1 MFNMTKIRASHGSG
15 KSFYANHL
23 SSNDYYSE
31 HEKVR
36 GYWLGELADAF
47 GLRGEIVTSREFS
60 LFQKN
65 INPKTH
71 GKLTQK
77 NIPGGPRFFDFQCAA
92 PKSVSVMSLFDERL
106 MEAHIE
112 SVRIAMSELEKFA
125 AVRVRHGENVRTNN
139 YETTGQ
145 LIYAEFTHDTSRE
158 LDPQLHTHNVV
169 CNVTRSHDGKFKALE
184 TLEMCR
190 AIRYAGKVYHNAMAL
205 KCRELGYDTVDVR
218 DKKGNIV
225 WYDLKCVSDELMER
239 FSKRRIAIEKAE
251 AEFIAQHGRKP
262 TLSENNDL
270 SLSTRSGKMKNS
282 TKEKVREFQLGQLS
296 HQEEEELYAAV
307 KHAKAWGTA
316 AISLSR
322 EETVEQ
328 LRKVLEE
335 LYERESVLKQ
345 DKILA
350 EVLNRN
356 LGKVDLEV
364 LKDSIPEVREL
375 RNLGGDDANPYYA
388 PEAVIERELLAI
400 DSVDQQRGIFEA
412 IAPEFVAFAGDE
424 SHKKQAELIHGLLNS
439 KDRFNLFRGVAGA
452 GKTSTLQEFCKG
464 LKSGGIENIV
474 LVAPTNSAADVL
486 KQEGFEQSRTVAAFL
501 LNPRKPPENSYLIID
516 ESGLNSLREGVE
528 ILKLARRNNYRV
540 LFVGDARQHTAV
552 ESGDFFRLLED
563 YSQIQKFSLTEI
575 HRQRN
580 EEYRRGIF
588 ECAMGQFEQA
598 FERFDKQNFIHDGKQ
613 NYLNEA
619 AEQYMTYTE
628 QGQYLNRAI
637 LVAPT
642 HDECDKLTASV
653 RAKLKEIE
661 VIRGA
666 GRETEV
672 FRSWNKPKAWLK
684 DASNFQLGMTIGFI
698 RNMKGVGNAGEV
710 TRIEAVD
717 GKQLV
722 LTNGKR
728 IFAKGASDFINVGEM
743 RKIELC
749 AGDLIQFRVN
759 LKAKKIYN
767 GTLAHVSADPGKV
780 EILYSDGRPRELI
793 DMPENYAAF
802 DYGWVTTS
810 HKSQGRTAENVVVA
824 AESLDRKA
832 FYVALSRGRKEMSL
846 HCPDKEH
853 LRRSLARRT
862 GERASIHDLIRNR
875 EIPPNALLPL
885 SEKIRA
891 QKAKILPDFSYK
903 DIVKRT
909 KATLR
914 KVKAML
920 NDAAT
925 IRRMRKHR
933 ERLYNEYTRFEAEEP
948 AVGLIGKVVGKITG
962 LFKKAEVVPEP
973 TDATAREH
981 VQDAEQEQERET
993 ARILERKALWK
1004 VFEEAWSDYIEKR
1017 KEYHALHGG
1026 GEVFELTDR
1035 EKRFHQKQLSRRSRE
1050 ESPEPLPFW
1059 MENWREIAESEAQKS
1074 RDVLVNRL
1082 AEEKRQELDK
1092 LWNIAEKQWDELISS
1107 RKKFY
1112 EERHMK
1118 SEFRPWPEEEAFVQ
1132 AQTARRAG
1140 GLEPEAIPDEL
1151 QNWREGA
1158 DDEVRRL
1165 IEEQARQREIM
1176 LRTLWE
1182 NFEQVLQKY
1191 QNDRSAYQREF
1202 HPEQGE
1208 YHLSRTEQLELEHL
1222 KEQRDAGLPPE
1233 LPEWMLVD
1241 WKAKAELKRELLGK
1255 WKDADLRWEN
1265 YLAERQAYQDE
1276 FYSGRKYELSS
1287 EEQQFVQQ
1295 QKLRRKHDLKPE
1307 IPEWLD
1313 NWREKAEAVR
1323 QKEYEAEAQWKW
1335 KWKNFDE
1342 VWGVYRSGK
1351 KKLSTF
1357 ESAYQRI
1364 VEQRRS
1370 AYQLPPEY
1378 PELPEWMR
1386 TEDVL
1391 EIYRR
1396 QRAVEDI
1403 RNKLGIHPGDEDQV
1417 VNPVRKTYYESRKA
1431 ELAERIAEYDRN
1443 VILEKL
1449 PEWMKERNPGKELKE
1464 KIRNGIYLKY
1474 RCHVEDEKSLSSMA
1488 WLELQKRKL
1497 RAKAEYEN
1505 YEHRLL
1511 IPPATQKQIAEL
1523 EDFVEAA
1530 YLDSYPDDLNRE
1542 DAENLLRGLREEEKH
1557 QALEKERR
1565 LHPAKKWTLRTLEA
1579 LYQAGRLKKLPE
1591 EICER
1596 EARGLINEI
1605 TEHDSA
1611 NEFEKGQIRR
1621 AIRDGVL
1628 PHSVEKR
1635 LANLTQGEY
1644 RELLAQAR
1652 NAREAAALEREC
1664 REQEHPRQVSRNR
1677 GGMDR

>member
-36 GYWLGELADAF
+36 GYWLGELAEVF
-47 GLRGEIVTSREFS
+47 GLRGGIVTSEEFS

-106 MEAHIE
+106 MEAHVE

-184 TLEMCR
+184 SLEMCR

-205 KCRELGYDTVDVR
+205 KCRELGYDTVNVR

-225 WYDLKCVSDELMER
+225 WYDLKCVPDEIMER
-239 FSKRRIAIEKAE
+239 FSKRRIQIEKAE

-307 KHAKAWGTA
+307 KYAKARGSVA
-316 AISLSR
+316 RLLGR
-322 EETVEQ
+322 EESVEQ

-356 LGKVDLEV
+356 LGKVDLKI
-364 LKDSIPEVREL
+364 LKESIPEVHEL
-375 RNLGGDDANPYYA
+375 RNLGGEEVNPYYA

-400 DSVDQQRGIFEA
+400 DSVDQQRDIFKA
-412 IAPEFVAFAGDE
+412 IAPEFVAFAGDK
-424 SHKKQAELIHGLLNS
+424 SHKKQAELIHGLLSS

-464 LKSGGIENIV
+464 LRSGGVENIV
-474 LVAPTNSAADVL
+474 LVAPTNSATDVL
-486 KQEGFEQSRTVAAFL
+486 KQEGFEQSQTVASFL
-501 LNPRKPPENSYLIID
+501 LSPQKPPAKSYVIID

-588 ECAMGQFEQA
+588 ECAMGQHEQA
-598 FERFDKQNFIHDGKQ
+598 FERFDKQHFIHEGKQ
-613 NYLNEA
+613 KYLAEA
-619 AEQYMTYTE
+619 AGKYMEYTE
-628 QGQYLNRAI
+628 QGRFLNHAI

-642 HDECDKLTASV
+642 HEECDKLTDAV
-653 RAKLKEIE
+653 REKLKETE

-666 GRETEV
+666 GREMEV

-698 RNMKGVGNAGEV
+698 RNMKGVGKAGEV
-710 TRIEAVD
+710 TRIEAVE

-722 LTNGKR
+722 LSNGKR
-728 IFAKGASDFINVGEM
+728 IFAKGASDFIDVGET

-749 AGDLIQFRVN
+749 EGDLIQFRVN
-759 LKAKKIYN
+759 LKEKKIYN
-767 GTLAHVSADPGKV
+767 GTLARMSTVPGKI
-780 EILYSDGRPRELI
+780 EILYSDGTVRELI
-793 DMPENYAAF
+793 DMPEHYAAF

-832 FYVALSRGRKEMSL
+832 FYVALSRGRNEMSL

-853 LRRSLARRT
+853 LKRSLAKRT
-862 GERASIHDLIRNR
+862 GERISIHDLIRDR
-875 EIPPNALLPL
+875 EIPVGAILPL

-891 QKAKILPDFSYK
+891 QKAAVLPDFSYK
-903 DIVKRT
+903 DIVERT
-909 KATLR
+909 KAALR

-920 NDAAT
+920 NDAAA

-933 ERLYNEYTRFEAEEP
+933 ERLYNEYTRFETEEP
-948 AVGLIGKVVGKITG
+948 AVGLIGKVMGKITG
-962 LFKKAEVVPEP
+962 LFKKSEVVPEP

-1017 KEYHALHGG
+1017 KEYHTLHGG

-1035 EKRFHQKQLSRRSRE
+1035 EKRFHQEQLSRRSRE

-1059 MENWREIAESEAQKS
+1059 MENWREIAEFEAQKS

-1082 AEEKRQELDK
+1082 AEEKRQELGKHWD
-1092 LWNIAEKQWDELISS
+1092 IAEKQWDELISS

-1140 GLEPEAIPDEL
+1140 GLEPEAIPVEL
-1151 QNWREGA
+1151 QNWRERA
-1158 DDEVRRL
+1158 EDEVRRL
-1165 IEEQARQREIM
+1165 IEEQ
-1176 LRTLWE
+1176 
-1182 NFEQVLQKY
+1182 
-1191 QNDRSAYQREF
+1191 
-1202 HPEQGE
+1202 
-1208 YHLSRTEQLELEHL
+1208 
-1222 KEQRDAGLPPE
+1222 
-1233 LPEWMLVD
+1233 
-1241 WKAKAELKRELLGK
+1241 KRELLGK

-1295 QKLRRKHDLKPE
+1295 QKLRRRHELKPE

-1323 QKEYEAEAQWKW
+1323 QKEYEAETQWKW

-1342 VWGVYRSGK
+1342 VWGVYRSGR

-1370 AYQLPPEY
+1370 AHKLPPEY

-1474 RCHVEDEKSLSSMA
+1474 RCHVEGEESLSSMD

-1497 RAKAEYEN
+1497 RAKAEYET

-1511 IPPATQKQIAEL
+1511 IPPATREQILEL

-1542 DAENLLRGLREEEKH
+1542 EAENLLRELREEEKR

-1565 LHPAKKWTLRTLEA
+1565 LHPVKKWTLRTLEA

-1591 EICER
+1591 GICER

-1605 TEHDSA
+1605 TEHDPA

-1644 RELLAQAR
+1644 RELLAQAWE
-1652 NAREAAALEREC
+1652 AREAAALEREC

>member
-31 HEKVR
+31 HENVV

-65 INPKTH
+65 INPKTY

-106 MEAHIE
+106 MEAHVE

-190 AIRYAGKVYHNAMAL
+190 AIRYAGKVYHNAMAAR
-205 KCRELGYDTVDVR
+205 CRELGYETVDVR
-218 DKKGNIV
+218 DRKGNIV

-307 KHAKAWGTA
+307 KYAKARGSVA
-316 AISLSR
+316 RLLGR
-322 EETVEQ
+322 EESVEQ

-345 DKILA
+345 DKLLA

-375 RNLGGDDANPYYA
+375 RNLGGEEVNPYYA

-412 IAPEFVAFAGDE
+412 IAPGFQAFPGDQSRE
-424 SHKKQAELIHGLLNS
+424 AQAMLIHGLLNS

-464 LKSGGIENIV
+464 LRSGGVENIV
-474 LVAPTNSAADVL
+474 LVAPTNSATDVL
-486 KQEGFEQSRTVAAFL
+486 KQEGFEQSQTVASFL
-501 LNPRKPPENSYLIID
+501 LSPQKPPAKSYVIID

-528 ILKLARRNNYRV
+528 ILKLARKNNYRV

-563 YSQIQKFSLTEI
+563 YSQIQKFSLTDI
-575 HRQRN
+575 HRQQN

-588 ECAMGQFEQA
+588 ECAMGQHEQA

-642 HDECDKLTASV
+642 HEECDKLTDAV
-653 RAKLKEIE
+653 REKLKETE

-666 GRETEV
+666 GREMEV

-684 DASNFQLGMTIGFI
+684 DASNYQSGMTISFI
-698 RNMKGVGNAGEV
+698 RNMKGVGKAGELA
-710 TRIEAVD
+710 RIEAVE
-717 GKQLV
+717 GKSLV
-722 LTNGKR
+722 LDNGKR
-728 IFAKGASDFINVGEM
+728 IFAKNASDFIDVGET

-749 AGDLIQFRVN
+749 AGDLIQFRAN
-759 LKAKKIYN
+759 RKDLKIYN
-767 GTLAHVSADPGKV
+767 GTLARISRKHGYIDLLDAGGKV
-780 EILYSDGRPRELI
+780 RRSIPF
-793 DMPENYAAF
+793 PEHYAAF

-846 HCPDKEH
+846 HCPDKGH
-853 LRRSLARRT
+853 LKRSLAKRT
-862 GERASIHDLIRNR
+862 GERTSIHDLIRNR
-875 EIPPNALLPL
+875 EIPVGAILPL
-885 SEKIRA
+885 SEKNRA

-909 KATLR
+909 KAALR

-920 NDAAT
+920 NDAAA

-933 ERLYNEYTRFEAEEP
+933 ERLYNEHTRFETEEH
-948 AVGLIGKVVGKITG
+948 AVGLIGKVMGKITG
-962 LFKKAEVVPEP
+962 LFKKSEVVPES
-973 TDATAREH
+973 TDATARER
-981 VQDAEQEQERET
+981 VQEAEQERET
-993 ARILERKALWK
+993 TRILERKALWK

-1035 EKRFHQKQLSRRSRE
+1035 EKSFHQKQLSRRSRE

-1059 MENWREIAESEAQKS
+1059 MENWRETAESEAQKS

-1082 AEEKRQELDK
+1082 AEEKRQELGKHWD
-1092 LWNIAEKQWDELISS
+1092 IAEKQWDELISS

-1112 EERHMK
+1112 EERHFGT
-1118 SEFRPWPEEEAFVQ
+1118 EFRLWPEEEAFVQ

-1151 QNWREGA
+1151 QNWRERA

-1165 IEEQARQREIM
+1165 IEEQ
-1176 LRTLWE
+1176 
-1182 NFEQVLQKY
+1182 
-1191 QNDRSAYQREF
+1191 
-1202 HPEQGE
+1202 
-1208 YHLSRTEQLELEHL
+1208 
-1222 KEQRDAGLPPE
+1222 
-1233 LPEWMLVD
+1233 
-1241 WKAKAELKRELLGK
+1241 KRELLGK

-1335 KWKNFDE
+1335 KWKNFDDAWNAYLGGRE
-1342 VWGVYRSGK
+1342 ELSG
-1351 KKLSTF
+1351 F
-1357 ESAYQRI
+1357 ESAYQRF

-1370 AYQLPPEY
+1370 AHKLPPEDR
-1378 PELPEWMR
+1378 ELPEWMR
-1386 TEDVL
+1386 TEEVL
-1391 EIYRR
+1391 EIYQR
-1396 QRAVEDI
+1396 QCAVEEI
-1403 RNKLGIHPGDEDQV
+1403 RNELGIHPGDEDQV
-1417 VNPVRKTYYESRKA
+1417 ANPNRKAYYESRKA

-1474 RCHVEDEKSLSSMA
+1474 RCHVEDEESLSSMA
-1488 WLELQKRKL
+1488 WQELQKRKL
-1497 RAKAEYEN
+1497 RAKAEYET

-1542 DAENLLRGLREEEKH
+1542 DAENLLRELREEEKR

-1565 LHPAKKWTLRTLEA
+1565 LHPVEKWTLRTLEA

-1591 EICER
+1591 GICER
-1596 EARGLINEI
+1596 EARELINEI
-1605 TEHDSA
+1605 TEHDPA

-1677 GGMDR
+1677 GGMER

>member
-23 SSNDYYSE
+23 CSNDYYSE
-31 HEKVR
+31 HERVR
-36 GYWLGELADAF
+36 GYWLGELAEVF
-47 GLRGEIVTSREFS
+47 GLRGGIVTSGEFS

-65 INPKTH
+65 INPKTY

-106 MEAHIE
+106 MEAHVE

-190 AIRYAGKVYHNAMAL
+190 AIRYAGKVYHNAMAS

-218 DKKGNIV
+218 DRKGNIV

-251 AEFIAQHGRKP
+251 AEFIVQHGRKP

-307 KHAKAWGTA
+307 KHAKARGTA

-335 LYERESVLKQ
+335 LCERESVLKQ

-356 LGKVDLEV
+356 LGKVDLKI
-364 LKDSIPEVREL
+364 LKESIPEVREL

-400 DSVDQQRGIFEA
+400 DFVDQQRGIFEA

-424 SHKKQAELIHGLLNS
+424 SRKKQAELIHGLLNS
-439 KDRFNLFRGVAGA
+439 KDRFLLFRGVAGA

-464 LKSGGIENIV
+464 LRFGGVENIY

-486 KQEGFEQSRTVAAFL
+486 KQEGFERSQTVAAFL
-501 LNPRKPPENSYLIID
+501 LNPRKPPAKSYVIID

-588 ECAMGQFEQA
+588 ECAMGQHEQA
-598 FERFDKQNFIHDGKQ
+598 FERFDKQHFIHEGKQ
-613 NYLNEA
+613 KYLVEA
-619 AEQYMTYTE
+619 AGKYMEYTE
-628 QGQYLNRAI
+628 QGRFLNRAI

-642 HDECDKLTASV
+642 HEECDKLTAAV
-653 RAKLKEIE
+653 REKLKERQAIH
-661 VIRGA
+661 GA
-666 GRETEV
+666 GREMEV

-684 DASNFQLGMTIGFI
+684 DASNFQPGMTIGFI
-698 RNMKGVGNAGEV
+698 RNMKGIGKAGEV

-722 LTNGKR
+722 LANGKR
-728 IFAKGASDFINVGEM
+728 IFAKNASDFIDVGET

-749 AGDLIQFRVN
+749 AGDLIQFRAN
-759 LKAKKIYN
+759 RKELKIYN
-767 GTLAHVSADPGKV
+767 GTLARISRKHGYVDLLDAGEKV
-780 EILYSDGRPRELI
+780 RRSIPF
-793 DMPENYAAF
+793 PEHYAAF

-832 FYVALSRGRKEMSL
+832 FYVALSRGRNEMSL

-853 LRRSLARRT
+853 LKRNLAKRT
-862 GERASIHDLIRNR
+862 GERTSIHDLIRNR

-885 SEKIRA
+885 SEPVRK
-891 QKAKILPDFSYK
+891 QKAETLPDFSYK
-903 DIVKRT
+903 DIVERT
-909 KATLR
+909 KAALR
-914 KVKAML
+914 KVKVML

-933 ERLYNEYTRFEAEEP
+933 ERLYNEYTRFETEEP
-948 AVGLIGKVVGKITG
+948 AVGLIGKVMGKITG

-973 TDATAREH
+973 TEATAREY
-981 VQDAEQEQERET
+981 VQDAEQERET
-993 ARILERKALWK
+993 ARVLERKALWK

-1017 KEYHALHGG
+1017 EAYHALHGG

-1035 EKRFHQKQLSRRSRE
+1035 EKRFHQEQLSRRSRE

-1059 MENWREIAESEAQKS
+1059 MENWWETAESEAQKS

-1112 EERHMK
+1112 EERYFGT
-1118 SEFRPWPEEEAFVQ
+1118 EFRLWPEEEAFVQ
-1132 AQTARRAG
+1132 AQAARRG
-1140 GLEPEAIPDEL
+1140 NSQEPEAIPVEL
-1151 QNWREGA
+1151 QNWRERA

-1165 IEEQARQREIM
+1165 IEEQ
-1176 LRTLWE
+1176 
-1182 NFEQVLQKY
+1182 
-1191 QNDRSAYQREF
+1191 
-1202 HPEQGE
+1202 
-1208 YHLSRTEQLELEHL
+1208 
-1222 KEQRDAGLPPE
+1222 
-1233 LPEWMLVD
+1233 
-1241 WKAKAELKRELLGK
+1241 KRELPAK

-1265 YLAERQAYQDE
+1265 YLAERQTYEDE

-1287 EEQQFVQQ
+1287 EERQFVQQ
-1295 QKLRRKHDLKPE
+1295 QKLRRRHGLKPE

-1313 NWREKAEAVR
+1313 NWREKADAVR
-1323 QKEYEAEAQWKW
+1323 QKEYEVEAKWKW

-1342 VWGVYRSGK
+1342 VWGVYRSGR
-1351 KKLSTF
+1351 KKLSTS

-1370 AYQLPPEY
+1370 AHKLPPEY
-1378 PELPEWMR
+1378 QQLPEWMR
-1386 TEDVL
+1386 TEEVL

-1396 QRAVEDI
+1396 QRAEEEI
-1403 RNKLGIHPGDEDQV
+1403 RNELGIHPGDEDQV
-1417 VNPVRKTYYESRKA
+1417 VNSDRKACYESRKA
-1431 ELAERIAEYDRN
+1431 ELVERIAEYDRN
-1443 VILEKL
+1443 MILEKL
-1449 PEWMKERNPGKELKE
+1449 PKWMKERNPDKELKE

-1474 RCHVEDEKSLSSMA
+1474 RCHVEDEESLSSMA

-1497 RAKAEYEN
+1497 KAKAEYEN

-1542 DAENLLRGLREEEKH
+1542 DAENLLRELREEEKR

-1565 LHPAKKWTLRTLEA
+1565 LHPVKKWTLRTLEA
-1579 LYQAGRLKKLPE
+1579 LHQAGRLKKLPE
-1591 EICER
+1591 GICER
-1596 EARGLINEI
+1596 EARELINEI
-1605 TEHDSA
+1605 TEHDPA

-1644 RELLAQAR
+1644 RELMAQAWK
-1652 NAREAAALEREC
+1652 AREAAALERDR
-1664 REQEHPRQVSRNR
+1664 REQKHPRQVSRDR

>member
-23 SSNDYYSE
+23 SANDYYSE
-31 HEKVR
+31 HEKITGHWR
-36 GYWLGELADAF
+36 GELAEVF
-47 GLRGEIVTSREFS
+47 GLRGNLVTSEEFS

-65 INPKTH
+65 INPKTY

-106 MEAHIE
+106 MEAHVE

-139 YETTGQ
+139 YEMTGQ

-190 AIRYAGKVYHNAMAL
+190 AIRYAGKVYHNAMAAR
-205 KCRELGYDTVDVR
+205 CRELGYETVDVR
-218 DKKGNIV
+218 DRKGNIV
-225 WYDLKCVSDELMER
+225 WYDLKCVSDEIMER

-307 KHAKAWGTA
+307 KYAKARGTLA
-316 AISLSR
+316 RILGR

-345 DKILA
+345 DKLLA

-364 LKDSIPEVREL
+364 LKESIQEVREL

-400 DSVDQQRGIFEA
+400 DSVDQQRDIFKA
-412 IAPEFVAFAGDE
+412 IAPEFVAFAGDK
-424 SHKKQAELIHGLLNS
+424 SHKKQAELIHGLLSS

-464 LKSGGIENIV
+464 LRSGGVTDIY
-474 LVAPTNSAADVL
+474 LVAPTNSATDVL
-486 KQEGFEQSRTVAAFL
+486 KQEGFEQSQTVAGFL
-501 LNPRKPPENSYLIID
+501 LSKQKPPAGAYVIID
-516 ESGLNSLREGVE
+516 ESGLNSLHEGVE
-528 ILKLARRNNYRV
+528 ILKLARKNNYRV

-563 YSQIQKFSLTEI
+563 YSQIQKFSLTDI
-575 HRQRN
+575 HRQQN

-588 ECAMGQFEQA
+588 ECAMGRHEQA
-598 FERFDKQNFIHDGKQ
+598 FERFDKQHFIHEGKQ
-613 NYLNEA
+613 KYLEEA
-619 AEQYMTYTE
+619 AGKYMEYTE

-642 HDECDKLTASV
+642 HEECDKLTDAV
-653 RAKLKEIE
+653 REKLKEAE
-661 VIRGA
+661 VIQGA
-666 GRETEV
+666 GREAEV

-684 DASNFQLGMTIGFI
+684 DASNFQPGMTIGFI
-698 RNMKGVGNAGEV
+698 RNMKGIGKAGEV

-728 IFAKGASDFINVGEM
+728 IFAKGASDFIDVGEL

-749 AGDLIQFRVN
+749 EGDLIQFRVN

-767 GTLAHVSADPGKV
+767 GTQARVSADPGKV

-853 LRRSLARRT
+853 LKRNLAKRT
-862 GERASIHDLIRNR
+862 GERTSIHDLIRNR
-875 EIPPNALLPL
+875 EIPSGAILPL
-885 SEKIRA
+885 SEPVRK
-891 QKAKILPDFSYK
+891 QKAETLPDFSYK
-903 DIVKRT
+903 DIVERT
-909 KATLR
+909 KAALR

-920 NDAAT
+920 SDTAML
-925 IRRMRKHR
+925 RRMRKHR
-933 ERLYNEYTRFEAEEP
+933 ERLFNEYTRFEAEEP
-948 AVGLIGKVVGKITG
+948 AVGLIGKVMGKITD
-962 LFKKAEVVPEP
+962 LFRKAEVVPEP
-973 TDATAREH
+973 TDATAQER
-981 VQDAEQEQERET
+981 VRDAEQEQERET
-993 ARILERKALWK
+993 ERILKQKTLWR
-1004 VFEEAWSDYIEKR
+1004 VFEEAWREYVEKR
-1017 KEYHALHGG
+1017 KAYHALHGG

-1035 EKRFHQKQLSRRSRE
+1035 EKNFHQEQLSHRSRE

-1059 MENWREIAESEAQKS
+1059 MENWRETAESEARKS

-1082 AEEKRQELDK
+1082 AEEKRQKLDK
-1092 LWNIAEKQWDELISS
+1092 CWAVAEKQWSELISS
-1107 RKKFY
+1107 RRAFY
-1112 EERHMK
+1112 EERHVGT
-1118 SEFRPWPEEEAFVQ
+1118 EFRLWPEEEAFVQ
-1132 AQTARRAG
+1132 AQAARRAD
-1140 GLEPEAIPDEL
+1140 GLEPEAIPGEL
-1151 QNWREGA
+1151 QNWQERAE
-1158 DDEVRRL
+1158 DEVRRL
-1165 IEEQARQREIM
+1165 IEEQ
-1176 LRTLWE
+1176 
-1182 NFEQVLQKY
+1182 
-1191 QNDRSAYQREF
+1191 
-1202 HPEQGE
+1202 
-1208 YHLSRTEQLELEHL
+1208 
-1222 KEQRDAGLPPE
+1222 
-1233 LPEWMLVD
+1233 
-1241 WKAKAELKRELLGK
+1241 KRELLAK
-1255 WKDADLRWEN
+1255 WKDAALRWEN

-1295 QKLRRKHDLKPE
+1295 QKLRRKHELKPE

-1313 NWREKAEAVR
+1313 NWRQKADALR
-1323 QKEYEAEAQWKW
+1323 QREYEAEAQWKW
-1335 KWKNFDE
+1335 KWKNFDK
-1342 VWGVYRSGK
+1342 VWRVYRSGR
-1351 KKLSTF
+1351 KKLSTS
-1357 ESAYQRI
+1357 ESAYQRL

-1370 AYQLPPEY
+1370 AHKLPPEY
-1378 PELPEWMR
+1378 QQLPEWMR
-1386 TEDVL
+1386 TEEVL
-1391 EIYRR
+1391 GIYRR
-1396 QRAVEDI
+1396 QHTVEEI
-1403 RNKLGIHPGDEDQV
+1403 RNALGIHPGDEDQPI
-1417 VNPVRKTYYESRKA
+1417 NPVRKTYYESRKA

-1474 RCHVEDEKSLSSMA
+1474 RCHVEDEKSLSSMD
-1488 WLELQKRKL
+1488 WLELQNRKL
-1497 RAKAEYEN
+1497 KAKTEYEI

-1523 EDFVEAA
+1523 EEFVEAA

-1579 LYQAGRLKKLPE
+1579 LHQAGRLKKLPE
-1591 EICER
+1591 GICER
-1596 EARGLINEI
+1596 EARELINAI
-1605 TEHDSA
+1605 TEHDPA

-1621 AIRDGVL
+1621 AIRDGIL

-1644 RELLAQAR
+1644 RELLAQAWK
-1652 NAREAAALEREC
+1652 ARKAAAIERAH
-1664 REQEHPRQVSRNR
+1664 REQEHPRQVSRDR